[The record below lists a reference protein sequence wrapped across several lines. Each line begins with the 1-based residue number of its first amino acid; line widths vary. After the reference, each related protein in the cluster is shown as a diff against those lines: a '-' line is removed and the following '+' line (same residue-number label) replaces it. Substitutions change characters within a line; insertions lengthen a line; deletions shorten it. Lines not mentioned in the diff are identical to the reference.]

1 MAVYTSLSQN
11 RILDDIL
18 NRKGMGAR
26 QASDA
31 QLIGG
36 INRGGSPRVIPASS
50 SVIREAPGFLSQA
63 GKELSQAAVDL
74 ESAKKIGREYAARK
88 AVAQAAQP
96 TIVGEPTGDG
106 GAMAVAPSAQ
116 SLFTTGAEY
125 GDTKAGQFA
134 FRLGE
139 RLMNQENLE
148 TARGIAAQNRMT
160 DRTDRLERER
170 LDRELREK
178 QFNANKEIPVRNK
191 EEFEKVAP
199 KGMVYDPANRVYF
212 TKGGVLQSRKLTDLM
227 SPQRLAQQIQVSRV
241 KGAGDPNK
249 GFYEELNKL
258 SVKTLGNLQ
267 ERAFAADNAMANLN
281 MAVSLNEQGGDQVL
295 PDALS
300 TFGGTLLSSIGLD
313 VEKFK
318 PLLGNVADGQ
328 KYLGLLNDQLLAKM
342 QAQKGPQTKEDQAT
356 MRETLANL
364 GNTKEAR
371 TFLLKSA
378 RAINQRDIDKYRF
391 YDDYL
396 QKNGNLRGVD
406 KAYFEDQKGMSLF
419 GRNPKTNN
427 FVFYND
433 FFDAAKVANPNA
445 SRAEIMGLW
454 KSKYGRN

>member
-11 RILDDIL
+11 RILNDIL

-50 SVIREAPGFLSQA
+50 TVIKEAPGIASQL
-63 GKELSQAAVDL
+63 GRELSQAAVDL

-116 SLFTTGAEY
+116 SLFATGAEY

-148 TARGIAAQNRMT
+148 TTRGIAAQNRMT
-160 DRTDRLERER
+160 DRTDRLEKER

-178 QFNANKEIPVRNK
+178 QFDAT
-191 EEFEKVAP
+191 KVVPINSQADLNRIGRSDV
-199 KGMVYDPANRVYF
+199 KYDPNRSYF
-212 TKGGVLQSRKLTDLM
+212 TQGGVLQSKKLTDLM
-227 SPQRLAQQIQVSRV
+227 SPGRVAQQIEVSRV
-241 KGAGDPNK
+241 KGTGDPNK
-249 GFYEELNKL
+249 GLNEELNKL
-258 SVKTLGNLQ
+258 SVKTLGTLQ
-267 ERAFAADNAMANLN
+267 ERAFGADNAMANLN
-281 MAVSLNEQGGDQVL
+281 MAVSLNEQGEDQVL
-295 PDALS
+295 PSALQ

-433 FFDAAKVANPNA
+433 FFDAAKLANPNV
-445 SRAEIMGLW
+445 SREALMGLW